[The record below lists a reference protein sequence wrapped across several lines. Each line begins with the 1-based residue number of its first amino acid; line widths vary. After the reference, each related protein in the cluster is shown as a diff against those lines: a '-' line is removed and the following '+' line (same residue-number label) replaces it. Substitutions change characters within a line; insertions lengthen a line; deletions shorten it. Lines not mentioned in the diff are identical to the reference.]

1 MCPWFDSEIGHHNLF
16 KSPILGSLKRFSSLY
31 TPAFCPLN
39 HKSTTNLDTKYLY
52 KNFYGY
58 YYLNIRVKHKVYK
71 FSLKTKDHYLSIER
85 RNKILIALNTINIVK
100 HDKITLSITLKILGI
115 KKMFEYID
123 FGDLKQF
130 ELTDEQIKKKVAK
143 LQEDH
148 YKKIAQQE
156 REELELK
163 ELQLKE
169 EQRLINIQTDIK
181 LKFDNQELSM
191 TEEQIIE
198 NAKKK
203 KSIPKTIRV
212 IEHTEEENYF
222 NLKEYWNKFLEWKIE
237 RKKQS
242 GREYSNST
250 IKNFNLSYKYLIEFL
265 NGDEDFNVCNFKK
278 RFFIDLQEK
287 LKKLPSEFGKYKE
300 FKNKT
305 ISEIVAMKIDYNQF
319 PRMGNNSINSYFG
332 LYDEFLKY
340 MVSNDYLEKNVL
352 DGFVRLVKTPPEKKH
367 EHFTDE
373 EICQLFNNDIQQNN
387 KTMIENFLKFAFYT
401 GMRKG
406 EITQLRKDD
415 IIEKDGIYCFNVIE
429 DLEEGIRVKNKGSI
443 RIVPIH
449 PNILDLVFE
458 LKETG
463 KKDYFFWSHKSTSGD
478 RINEFIKEVL
488 KSDKKTLHSTRS
500 TFINRTRK
508 YADKEIVELISGH
521 TDTSV
526 NTEYAGGTS
535 EVRTTQERYEVVK
548 ELKYNCL

>member
-1 MCPWFDSEIGHHNLF
+1 MIKPHRIGVKWLRDYHHNPYFTGFPKITPPYNF
-16 KSPILGSLKRFSSLY
+16 KFTHNS
-31 TPAFCPLN
+31 N
-39 HKSTTNLDTKYLY
+39 TKYLILHS
-52 KNFYGY
+52 NGY
-58 YYLNIRVKHKVYK
+58 FYLNIRIKEKIYK
-71 FSLKTKDHYLSIER
+71 FSLKTKDIELSIER
-85 RNKILIALNTINIVK
+85 RDKILTTLNTINIVK

-115 KKMFEYID
+115 QKMDNYISGVYENVKQYTEEEIKNKVKILQEKHNEKLKK
-123 FGDLKQF
+123 Q
-130 ELTDEQIKKKVAK
+130 EQEIKK
-143 LQEDH
+143 L
-148 YKKIAQQE
+148 
-156 REELELK
+156 EELQNQQIQNL
-163 ELQLKE
+163 L
-169 EQRLINIQTDIK
+169 NIQNDIK

-203 KSIPKTIRV
+203 KSIPKILR
-212 IEHTEEENYF
+212 IEEATEEEKYF

-237 RKKQS
+237 RKKQT

-250 IKNFNLSYKYLIEFL
+250 IKSFSLAYKYLIEFL
-265 NGDEDFNVCNFKK
+265 YGEEDFNVCNFKK
-278 RFFIDLQEK
+278 RFFIDLQEN
-287 LKKLPSEFGKYKE
+287 LKKLPSEFGKYPE

-305 ISEIVAMKIDYNQF
+305 ISEIVAMKIDYTKF
-319 PRMGNNSINSYFG
+319 PRMGNNSINSFFG
-332 LYDEFLKY
+332 LYDELLRY

-373 EICQLFNNDIQQNN
+373 EICKLFNNDNQQDN

-401 GMRKG
+401 GMRVG

-429 DLEEGIRVKNKGSI
+429 NLKEGRRVKNKGSV

-463 KKDYFFWSHKSTSGD
+463 KNDYFFWSHKSTSGD
-478 RINEFIKEVL
+478 RVNDFIKEVL
-488 KSDKKTLHSTRS
+488 GGKKTLHSTRS

-508 YADKEIVELISGH
+508 YANAEIVELISGH
-521 TDTSV
+521 TDTSQ
-526 NTEYAGGTS
+526 NTSYAGGTS
-535 EVRTTQERYEVVK
+535 ELRTTNDRYEVVK
-548 ELKYNCL
+548 MLKYDCLEK